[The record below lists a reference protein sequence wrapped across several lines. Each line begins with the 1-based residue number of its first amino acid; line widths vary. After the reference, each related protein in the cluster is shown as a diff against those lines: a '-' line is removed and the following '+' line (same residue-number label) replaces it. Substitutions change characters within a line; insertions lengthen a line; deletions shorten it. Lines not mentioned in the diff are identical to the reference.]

1 VADTLDPHR
10 RRCVKRQIWNDW
22 TIIQSLQTT
31 RAKNAD
37 DNPTKEIENM
47 GLLNKLKR
55 PSDLAV
61 SIVGTEPSLDEL
73 EAVVDAGLNSIAQV
87 GLALDTIQT
96 RKLYEPA
103 YQDWPTYLDT
113 RWKLTTDYANR
124 LIQAAAIVAKI
135 TAAGLPEPVRT
146 SHTREL
152 AKVRPDAITQ
162 VWMEALEE
170 SGQDPEAITA
180 QQIASKATKHRKRK
194 ARRKAPKAIKLKGR
208 GWTIILQRST
218 VDVDP
223 LKALDEAVDQMEAQ
237 AKAKAA

>member
-1 VADTLDPHR
+1 LDPHR

>member
-1 VADTLDPHR
+1 LDPHR

-237 AKAKAA
+237 ANAKAA

>member
-1 VADTLDPHR
+1 LDPHR
-10 RRCVKRQIWNDW
+10 RRCVKRQIWNYW

>member
-1 VADTLDPHR
+1 LDPHR

-237 AKAKAA
+237 AKPKAA

>member
-1 VADTLDPHR
+1 
-10 RRCVKRQIWNDW
+10 
-22 TIIQSLQTT
+22 
-31 RAKNAD
+31 
-37 DNPTKEIENM
+37 M
-47 GLLNKLKR
+47 GLLNKIKR

-61 SIVGTEPSLDEL
+61 SIDSTEETTAPTLWEL